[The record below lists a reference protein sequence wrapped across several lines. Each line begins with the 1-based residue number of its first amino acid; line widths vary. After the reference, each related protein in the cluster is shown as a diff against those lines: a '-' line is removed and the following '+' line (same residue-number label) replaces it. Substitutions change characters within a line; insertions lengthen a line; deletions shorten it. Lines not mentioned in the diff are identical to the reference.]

1 MHHYSAYG
9 LSIRSHRPIPELPAG
24 KAPSSFPVVS
34 IRWNAVDAETDMSS
48 GPQTAYRVRPES
60 LCIRFHDLGAFLI
73 EPDRI
78 TVDPLPGASLEAVR
92 LMLVGS
98 VLGLFL
104 RRRGLLTLHGNAVA
118 CEAGAAVVLGASGA
132 GKSTLTAALHRRGFR
147 FISDDV
153 SAIDLAGPEVLLLPG
168 LPRLKLWPDTAA
180 LFAAE
185 SADLPRAHPGLE
197 KRIHTVASGLQE
209 TPHRLLLVYVLEPGE
224 ATALSPIPPSEALV
238 EMIRH
243 AHLPRSLPITG
254 DDSRHFE
261 QSAEL
266 VRRIPVRRIVRA
278 GALDRLPE
286 LLDLIEA
293 DLSHAARR

>member
-60 LCIRFHDLGAFLI
+60 LCIRFHDLGAFLF

-132 GKSTLTAALHRRGFR
+132 GKSTLTAALHRRGAALLGGTLPGPR
-147 FISDDV
+147 APQQPVDRRL
-153 SAIDLAGPEVLLLPG
+153 LAGAAVFGVGWGLAGLCPGPAITNLARLQLDVVAFVAAMAVGSVLAQ
-168 LPRLKLWPDTAA
+168 RL
-180 LFAAE
+180 FG
-185 SADLPRAHPGLE
+185 ADA
-197 KRIHTVASGLQE
+197 
-209 TPHRLLLVYVLEPGE
+209 
-224 ATALSPIPPSEALV
+224 
-238 EMIRH
+238 
-243 AHLPRSLPITG
+243 
-254 DDSRHFE
+254 
-261 QSAEL
+261 
-266 VRRIPVRRIVRA
+266 
-278 GALDRLPE
+278 
-286 LLDLIEA
+286 
-293 DLSHAARR
+293 